1 MKILYS
7 IILGVML
14 AFFVGLGIEAFYPTE
29 KFPEQPVELQYMN
42 AGKEGNFTPEQRQL
56 QKDFD
61 QQVKEYQ
68 TRNEKHARN
77 VSIVAII
84 ASVIYMTLSLTILLK
99 TNSVFSD
106 GFLIGSLL
114 TLLYG
119 IIRGFETND
128 NKFRFIIVTIGL
140 LIALFLGYM
149 KFVRQKE
156 EKSK

>member
-1 MKILYS
+1 MKILYA

-29 KFPEQPVELQYMN
+29 KYPDPPAAIQYKTT
-42 AGKEGNFTPEQRQL
+42 AVTTPEDLKIQQ
-56 QKDFD
+56 DFD
-61 QQVKEYQ
+61 QQVKDYQ

-77 VSIVAII
+77 VSIFAVI
-84 ASVIYMTLSLTILLK
+84 ASIIYMTLSLTVLTR
-99 TNSVFSD
+99 TNSVFPD

-119 IIRGFETND
+119 IVRGLETND

-140 LIALFLGYM
+140 IIALVVGYI
-149 KFVRQKE
+149 KFVRQQKTA
-156 EKSK
+156 K